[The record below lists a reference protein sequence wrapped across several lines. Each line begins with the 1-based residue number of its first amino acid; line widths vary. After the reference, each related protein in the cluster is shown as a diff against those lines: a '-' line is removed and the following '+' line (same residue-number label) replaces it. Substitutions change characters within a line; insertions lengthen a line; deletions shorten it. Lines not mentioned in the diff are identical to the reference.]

1 MSTISK
7 NLLLRCNIG
16 KLLEDILKQKKREN
30 RKKENFRST
39 KPEKQFRRMMGNVT
53 YSPHLAQNKGDRQRD
68 VEEKSLGN
76 HKVSDML
83 SHLEYVICRHLTDPL
98 KDMRKK

>member
-1 MSTISK
+1 
-7 NLLLRCNIG
+7 
-16 KLLEDILKQKKREN
+16 
-30 RKKENFRST
+30 
-39 KPEKQFRRMMGNVT
+39 MGNVT
-53 YSPHLAQNKGDRQRD
+53 YSLHLAQNKGDRQRD

>member
-1 MSTISK
+1 
-7 NLLLRCNIG
+7 
-16 KLLEDILKQKKREN
+16 
-30 RKKENFRST
+30 
-39 KPEKQFRRMMGNVT
+39 MMGNVT

-98 KDMRKK
+98 KDMRKKQKLKHRKSSKWKKLRQW

>member
-1 MSTISK
+1 MGSYWRIYLSK
-7 NLLLRCNIG
+7 RRE
-16 KLLEDILKQKKREN
+16 KTEKR
-30 RKKENFRST
+30 RIRST
-39 KPEKQFRRMMGNVT
+39 KPEKQLRRMMGNVT
-53 YSPHLAQNKGDRQRD
+53 YSLHLAQNKGDRQRD

>member
-1 MSTISK
+1 
-7 NLLLRCNIG
+7 
-16 KLLEDILKQKKREN
+16 
-30 RKKENFRST
+30 
-39 KPEKQFRRMMGNVT
+39 MGNVT